1 MAIHVIINLG
11 DNMILDA
18 NICISLSKT
27 IKVLGIFLKIIIYLI
42 PIIIIISSFFDLYKV
57 IIDGKSDTI
66 KKTVKGTI
74 LRIVAGLIVLL
85 IPTTLPVIFSFLLD
99 EYSTADMCSECLLT
113 PTSNRCEHLI
123 EMSESTTTNYFNE
136 PNTKNSYENKSLKE
150 LDDVP
155 KKIRKQNH
163 RATEKKAKTSEKN
176 TKQNQSSSAVQQ
188 NIINAASNMS
198 KQAEKD
204 VKNGKKWY
212 YLNSGCAKTFE
223 QAEKEK
229 KYKTNCAL
237 GVVWSLKTAGVLD
250 ENMSL
255 YKKYENG
262 IDSFG
267 GNMSEEQLKQRF
279 EIIDG
284 NARTGK
290 DLIKNN
296 ILQPGDVA
304 MWYHQGHT
312 NMYAGNNL
320 WYDYGRNFT
329 GGYGSMEEYYFK
341 TFGPIRITY
350 YEDAQVWKILRA
362 K

>member
-1 MAIHVIINLG
+1 
-11 DNMILDA
+11 MILDA
-18 NICISLSKT
+18 NMCISLSKT

-66 KKTVKGTI
+66 KKSVKRTI

-85 IPTTLPVIFSFLLD
+85 IPTTLPVIFSYLLD

-113 PTSNRCEHLI
+113 PTSNRCDHLI

-163 RATEKKAKTSEKN
+163 RTTEKKAKTSEKN
-176 TKQNQSSSAVQQ
+176 IKQESSSSAVQQ
-188 NIINAASNMS
+188 NILNAASNMS

-229 KYKTNCAL
+229 KYKTNCTL

-267 GNMSEEQLKQRF
+267 GNMSEE
-279 EIIDG
+279 
-284 NARTGK
+284 
-290 DLIKNN
+290 
-296 ILQPGDVA
+296 
-304 MWYHQGHT
+304 
-312 NMYAGNNL
+312 
-320 WYDYGRNFT
+320 
-329 GGYGSMEEYYFK
+329 
-341 TFGPIRITY
+341 
-350 YEDAQVWKILRA
+350 
-362 K
+362 

>member
-1 MAIHVIINLG
+1 
-11 DNMILDA
+11 
-18 NICISLSKT
+18 
-27 IKVLGIFLKIIIYLI
+27 
-42 PIIIIISSFFDLYKV
+42 
-57 IIDGKSDTI
+57 
-66 KKTVKGTI
+66 
-74 LRIVAGLIVLL
+74 
-85 IPTTLPVIFSFLLD
+85 
-99 EYSTADMCSECLLT
+99 
-113 PTSNRCEHLI
+113 
-123 EMSESTTTNYFNE
+123 
-136 PNTKNSYENKSLKE
+136 
-150 LDDVP
+150 
-155 KKIRKQNH
+155 
-163 RATEKKAKTSEKN
+163 
-176 TKQNQSSSAVQQ
+176 
-188 NIINAASNMS
+188 MS

-237 GVVWSLKTAGVLD
+237 GVVWNLKTAGVLD
-250 ENMSL
+250 KNMSL

-290 DLIKNN
+290 ELIKNN
-296 ILQPGDVA
+296 ILQPGDVV